1 MHAWDPYKEYKRSDQ
16 GEKKN
21 KKLNNICISIKRL
34 GTVVQKAMKNCNKI
48 LIIDD

>member
-1 MHAWDPYKEYKRSDQ
+1 MHEIHIKSIKEVTK
-16 GEKKN
+16 GKKK